1 MYFFCRRGKCNF
13 YRFWEPNTEE
23 FSLSE
28 YTESVTQRFDGRDR
42 YGGRPTLLLE
52 QEMEDVKARLQR
64 LEIYY
69 ARMENQDISNHSRI
83 HNLESMQG
91 GSRVMC
97 AVNMVLLCVT
107 MVMLVLIM
115 IAENNK

>member
-1 MYFFCRRGKCNF
+1 
-13 YRFWEPNTEE
+13 
-23 FSLSE
+23 
-28 YTESVTQRFDGRDR
+28 
-42 YGGRPTLLLE
+42 
-52 QEMEDVKARLQR
+52 MEDVKARLQR

-69 ARMENQDISNHSRI
+69 ARMENQDISNHGRI

-115 IAENNK
+115 IAEKNQ